1 MKYMPIHTISDPYTY
16 STDFRSNYVMN
27 DGLVGV
33 EDADLVMFIG
43 CNPRFEAPVFNA
55 RVRKW

>member
-1 MKYMPIHTISDPYTY
+1 MPIHTISDPYTY

>member
-1 MKYMPIHTISDPYTY
+1 MDSLGLILLLCFLSSVDL
-16 STDFRSNYVMN
+16 RSNYLMN

-33 EDADLVMFIG
+33 EDADLVLFIG
-43 CNPRFEAPVFNA
+43 CNPRYEAPVFNA

>member
-1 MKYMPIHTISDPYTY
+1 MYMYIDFAFCIP